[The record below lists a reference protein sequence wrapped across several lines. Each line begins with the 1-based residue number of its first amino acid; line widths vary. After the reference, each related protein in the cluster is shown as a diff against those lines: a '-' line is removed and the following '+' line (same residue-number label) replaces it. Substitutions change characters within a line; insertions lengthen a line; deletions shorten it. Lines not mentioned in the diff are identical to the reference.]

1 MNVASIVVEKGEEME
16 ISGGDLGV
24 FLEIVNAVGVVG
36 LLGFM
41 VMAFY
46 RGDLIARSLLDRI
59 LAVYEKQL
67 AELSERILR
76 RLEEALL
83 KEKG

>member
-1 MNVASIVVEKGEEME
+1 ME
-16 ISGGDLGV
+16 NGDIRVL
-24 FLEIVNAVGVVG
+24 LEAVNAFGVVG
-36 LLGFM
+36 LLTFM

-59 LAVYEKQL
+59 LSLYEEQI

-76 RLEEALL
+76 RLEEVVR
-83 KEKG
+83 KEG